1 MKNKS
6 FLFRSIFEKVIK
18 GEQRHKQ
25 RSNDQFA
32 ALMMEMIAH
41 SLFGGIATTILG
53 TILGFT
59 AFGGLFL
66 DIYANLAAPSESSE
80 EVSLVTIG
88 PEALYLWDANNPEP
102 EVTPRDLLAVLV
114 SALNDAGART
124 IVLDV
129 LLDSPQENDDALAEA
144 ATKHGAVIGAE
155 QSTVTQPRTGR
166 LFAKGITPTLRGYDT
181 PAIYPAQANLFFT
194 EPMLFTGD
202 LIFRGVHLAQLYQR
216 SSIQGQWP
224 DTIVGA
230 REEVISPSLS
240 LAGAWLH
247 RALEGSDT
255 ANFNTLLRELK
266 DGCRVE
272 KGQLDCDAH
281 SVSELPPFQTKL
293 HQDFWLHH
301 MGSEKNDSL
310 PFLPASTLLM
320 LRAERETFRR
330 LGIPNEQLPPTE
342 FPDSVT
348 NKLKDKLVVV
358 GRVDKLGQTDADRYP
373 TTYSFP
379 LFKKHDMAGVR
390 IQAQLMDALLS
401 GRRVHFM
408 PWWLNLLLIPIS
420 ILLTV
425 ALYRKIPIVW
435 QTGVWLAGVLFSV
448 GVGYVLFVYM
458 DGWVLELGPTIT
470 ASLMTLMWLYT
481 RYEWLETSNTDQ
493 LEEHASQSGETE
505 C

>member
-6 FLFRSIFEKVIK
+6 FLFRSIFEKVVK
-18 GEQRHKQ
+18 GKQRHKQ

-41 SLFGGIATTILG
+41 SLFGGIATTIIG

-66 DIYANLAAPSESSE
+66 DVYANLAPPSESSE
-80 EVSLVTIG
+80 EVTVVTIG
-88 PEALYLWDANNPEP
+88 PESLYLWDANNPEP
-102 EVTPRDLLAVLV
+102 EVTPRGLLAELV
-114 SALNDAGART
+114 NTLHDAGART

-129 LLDSPQENDDALAEA
+129 LLDSSQQNDDALAEA
-144 ATKHGAVIGAE
+144 AIKHGAVIGAE
-155 QSTVTQPRTGR
+155 QSAVTQPRTGR
-166 LFAKGITPTLRGYDT
+166 LFAKGITPTLKGLDT

-216 SSIQGQWP
+216 SSIEGTWP

-247 RALEGSDT
+247 QARKESDN
-255 ANFNTLLRELK
+255 ANYNTLLRELK
-266 DGCRVE
+266 DTCSVE
-272 KGQLDCDAH
+272 LGKLNCESH
-281 SVSELPPFQTKL
+281 SVSGLPPFQSLL

-301 MGSEKNDSL
+301 MGSEQNDAL

-320 LRAERETFRR
+320 LTAERQTFKR
-330 LGIPNEQLPPTE
+330 LGIPDDQLPPTA
-342 FPDSVT
+342 FPESVT
-348 NKLKDKLVVV
+348 SKLKDKLVVV
-358 GRVDKLGQTDADRYP
+358 GRVDRLGQPDADRYP

-408 PWWLNLLLIPIS
+408 PWWFNLLLIPVS
-420 ILLTV
+420 ILLTLS
-425 ALYRKIPIVW
+425 LYRKVPIVW
-435 QTGVWLAGVLFSV
+435 QTGLWLIGLLLSI
-448 GVGYVLFVYM
+448 GIGYVLFVYM
-458 DGWVLELGPTIT
+458 DGWVLELGPAIT
-470 ASLMTLMWLYT
+470 ASLVTLMWLYT
-481 RYEWLETSNTDQ
+481 RYEWLETSNDDA
-493 LEEHASQSGETE
+493 LEEDSALGGTE